1 MTAAIDERL
10 SRPASLPRGMEL
22 ARGTIHFTLVPWL
35 MMALVSPMAFDS
47 GDNRFAWTMIIGLW
61 SYAPLA
67 LLCSLAGRVLWSK
80 GRHGAAII
88 AVAIPLGIVAALVL
102 AMLATFGL
110 P

>member
-1 MTAAIDERL
+1 MTAIDDRL
-10 SRPASLPRGMEL
+10 SRPEALPRGMEL
-22 ARGTIHFTLVPWL
+22 ARSTIHFTLVPWL

-47 GDNRFAWTMIIGLW
+47 GDDRFAWTMIIGLW

-80 GRHGAAII
+80 GRHRAAVL
-88 AVAIPLGIVAALVL
+88 AVAIPLSIVAALVL
-102 AMLATFGL
+102 AMLVMFGL